1 MAKVLVL
8 TDRTPLDHEWKGA
21 FGWDLI
27 RSLAESQHQVLVLTT
42 EDLDQIHVSHP
53 RLTVARPAKSWGLQY
68 LPKFIQA
75 VFMFQPEVIFTL
87 SPKAGKNFSGLT
99 IWPYLDA
106 AISVMP
112 KIQRYYAL
120 LESDD
125 VRSNP
130 SALAWT
136 RGSKSC
142 VVFSGVHRQ
151 SLREVHNGEI
161 LVSPFEMHI
170 PEGEREHFDYSFV
183 VVPAPVSEWSERGR
197 YLQSLRDYL
206 NSNPSLHAH
215 VIGGWGDL
223 PAQEKRSAWQ
233 ALMPVAD
240 RLHLLEPL
248 TWPQMVSQARSSQGF
263 WLDGIAPDSFRDIV
277 SRFASLQLGKSLPAH
292 RPALPSGSTANFLS
306 RLFAGTFEPW
316 LTP

>member
-8 TDRTPLDHEWKGA
+8 TDRSPLDLEWKGA

-42 EDLDQIHVSHP
+42 EDLNQIGVTHP

-75 VFMFQPEVIFTL
+75 IFLFQPEVIFTL
-87 SPKAGKNFSGLT
+87 SPKAGPKISGLS

-106 AISVMP
+106 AISVLP
-112 KIQRYYAL
+112 KVQRYFAL
-120 LESDD
+120 LEGD
-125 VRSNP
+125 VAVSNP
-130 SALAWT
+130 SVMAWI

-142 VVFSGVHRQ
+142 VAFSGNHRQ
-151 SLREVHNGEI
+151 LLREVHAGEI
-161 LVSPFEMHI
+161 LVSPFEMEI
-170 PEGEREHFDYSFV
+170 PDAEREPSDYSFV
-183 VVPAPVSEWSERGR
+183 IVPAPVSEWRDR
-197 YLQSLRDYL
+197 AKHLKSLRDFL
-206 NSNPSLHAH
+206 VKHPALHAH
-215 VIGGWGDL
+215 INGGWGDL

-233 ALMPVAD
+233 SLMPVAD

-248 TWPQMVSQARSSQGF
+248 TWPQMVSQLRSSQGL
-263 WLDGIAPDSFRDIV
+263 WLDGIVPDSFRDIV
-277 SRFASLQLGKSLPAH
+277 SRFAAPQLGKSLPTN